1 MWRKVAVLMTILG
14 LLLAPAARASHA
26 RGREIDNHGRLH
38 ISVPAGHT
46 RIGVMRPHA
55 GRRPRMDQVKK
66 SSLELRQLEQM
77 EPELQ
82 KERLLEWHESRVQRA
97 QEILSLRERLP
108 EMIIARVA
116 ERHAQAVKRATAA
129 DAKDKE
135 IARKR
140 LALVKARRALAN
152 AWVKKNAS
160 RIAQQMILGAEEV
173 LANADQVRERIERG
187 EGLQVLREINQQRHL
202 SIRKRSLSDS
212 DE

>member
-1 MWRKVAVLMTILG
+1 
-14 LLLAPAARASHA
+14 
-26 RGREIDNHGRLH
+26 
-38 ISVPAGHT
+38 
-46 RIGVMRPHA
+46 MRPHA